1 MMPLKTFD
9 EYLKE
14 GTARKQSPDK
24 LRARALIA
32 ESEESY
38 KILISFIGKLG
49 LDDSKSRHKKCIRY
63 HHGIN

>member
-49 LDDSKSRHKKCIRY
+49 LDDSNANHVIKNAYDI
-63 HHGIN
+63 